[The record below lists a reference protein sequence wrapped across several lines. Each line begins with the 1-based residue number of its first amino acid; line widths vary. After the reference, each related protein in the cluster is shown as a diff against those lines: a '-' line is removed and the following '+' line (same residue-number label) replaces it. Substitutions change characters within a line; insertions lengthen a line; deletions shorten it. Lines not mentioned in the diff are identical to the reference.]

1 MDSSERPN
9 EIGELLGQYP
19 VASLYE
25 AAFQTG
31 ALPSAIKPLDM
42 KYRLC
47 GRAVTVHLPPANNLW
62 LHGAVYEAGAGDVL
76 IASTQGGYEA
86 GYWGELMAHAAIQR
100 GIAGVVID
108 GCVRDGLALRR
119 LGLPVFARGQC
130 VKATSKDPRHGGLIN
145 FAIVIGG
152 VVIRPGD
159 WVIGDDDGV
168 IVTPQSLSQKVLRRA
183 KFREEQEA
191 RAIAEIREGKSTLEI
206 FGWRIERRRIENHGG
221 PL

>member
-9 EIGELLGQYP
+9 EIGELLGQYS

-76 IASTQGGYEA
+76 VASTQGGYEA
-86 GYWGELMAHAAIQR
+86 GYWGLMPPFS
-100 GIAGVVID
+100 G
-108 GCVRDGLALRR
+108 ALRAW
-119 LGLPVFARGQC
+119 LSTVACETVLPSVDWACLF
-130 VKATSKDPRHGGLIN
+130 L
-145 FAIVIGG
+145 
-152 VVIRPGD
+152 PGD
-159 WVIGDDDGV
+159 SASK
-168 IVTPQSLSQKVLRRA
+168 PQARTHATAVLSTSRSSSVA
-183 KFREEQEA
+183 
-191 RAIAEIREGKSTLEI
+191 
-206 FGWRIERRRIENHGG
+206 W
-221 PL
+221 